1 MAMNKYDTNIKTVNV
16 NRSQLLTT
24 LESNLKTHKEVFREA
39 MKGYQDAKIT
49 KMIALHGAAE
59 KAVNSNNEENRKAV
73 HEAYSTYANLR
84 RPQDHSESYELAIEI
99 MKWETEDTIEL
110 SINDFQ
116 CYVRDK
122 WNWKEQFRGSVTAYA
137 NDHSH
142 RI

>member
-1 MAMNKYDTNIKTVNV
+1 MAFNKGDTNIKTVTV
-16 NRSQLLTT
+16 KRDKLLAT
-24 LESNLKTHKEVFREA
+24 LKENLATHKELYEEA
-39 MKGYQDAKIT
+39 LKGYKDAKVT

-59 KAVNSNNEENRKAV
+59 AAVNSNTEENRRAV
-73 HEAYSTYANLR
+73 HVAYNAYNTLA

-99 MKWETEDTIEL
+99 MTWEIEDNIEL

-122 WNWKEQFRGSVTAYA
+122 WNWKDSFRGSVMAYA

-142 RI
+142 RV